1 MLGHLKDSRRMRLL
15 GYLWAAPVT
24 AVGLLLALTALAT
37 GGTVKF
43 RRGVVEAYGGLV
55 AWLLTGGRRWHGG
68 AAMTLGHVILARN
81 DKCLTDS
88 RNHELAHV
96 RQFERWGPLLLP
108 AYWLVGAWLWC
119 RGYHPYLD
127 HPFEPPPS

>member
-1 MLGHLKDSRRMRLL
+1 MQFL

-24 AVGLLLALTALAT
+24 AVGLLLALAARVS
-37 GGTVKF
+37 GGSM
-43 RRGVVEAYGGLV
+43 RCRDGVIEACSGLV
-55 AWLLTGGRRWHGG
+55 AWLLRGGRLWGGG
-68 AAMTLGHVILARN
+68 AAMTLGHVILAR
-81 DKCLTDS
+81 DAECLARS
-88 RNHELAHV
+88 RVHELAHV

-108 AYWLVGAWLWC
+108 AYWLVGAWLRC

>member
-1 MLGHLKDSRRMRLL
+1 MRFL

-24 AVGLLLALTALAT
+24 AVGLLLALAARVS
-37 GGTVKF
+37 GGSV
-43 RRGVVEAYGGLV
+43 RCQGGVVEACGGLV
-55 AWLLTGGRRWHGG
+55 AWLLRGGRLWVGG
-68 AAMTLGHVILARN
+68 AAMTLGHVILAR
-81 DKCLTDS
+81 DVECLARS
-88 RNHELAHV
+88 RVHELAHV

-108 AYWLVGAWLWC
+108 AYWLVGAWLRC